1 MKIRDHKKSYFI
13 VFLTGM
19 VMGILCRLTDF
30 LPYEESLWSF
40 PSVATLFGFWIASVG
55 VITYLSSSNK
65 GAFFNSFLYMFGMTG
80 SFYGLKYL
88 LGFLSE
94 RFSNGGQFQTNLF
107 LVYSVLSVA
116 CGIGSYVLYFWNR
129 QNVFNSF
136 LYALPAGGLLAEAA
150 ACLVVLCNRHMLLA
164 QTIFDLAVG
173 LAFGIGM
180 YRKAYHKMLYIG
192 TVIAAGALVFLLVYQ
207 PFLLNGW

>member
-1 MKIRDHKKSYFI
+1 MKIRDQKRSYFI
-13 VFLTGM
+13 IFLTGM

-65 GAFFNSFLYMFGMTG
+65 GAFINSFLYMFGMTG

-88 LGFLSE
+88 LGFWSG
-94 RFSNGGQFQTNLF
+94 RFFSGGQFQTNLF
-107 LVYSVLSVA
+107 LVYSILSVA

-136 LYALPAGGLLAEAA
+136 LYALPAGGMLAEAA

-164 QTIFDLAVG
+164 QTIFDFAVG
-173 LAFGIGM
+173 LAFWIGM

-192 TVIAAGALVFLLVYQ
+192 TMIAVGALVFFLVYQ